1 VAISK
6 TLDVLLAERFDVGA
20 LRSELGLD

>member
-6 TLDVLLAERFDVGA
+6 TLDVLFAERFDVGA